1 MSKAP
6 RTLRLILGD
15 QITPEIAT
23 LRDANPTSDIIFMA
37 EVMEEVTYVKHH
49 QKKIAFLF
57 SAMRHFAK
65 ALSENGFNVAYTKL
79 DDPLNGG
86 SFNSEIE
93 RAIAFYG
100 IEQIIITSPGEYR
113 LLQIFES
120 WEEQFGV
127 PVLLLEDDRFLCTKS
142 SFLAWAKSRNNLRM
156 DAFYQFMRKTHEC
169 LLENGN
175 PVGGKWSFD
184 TENREKP
191 DPKMKIPTPKSF
203 EPDEITLDVI
213 ELVKTRC
220 DAHFGS
226 LDNFNFAVDRSQALE
241 VLEEFITERLPTFGR
256 FQDAMIEN
264 EPFMYHSLISLY
276 LNCGLLNPLEII
288 RAAENALQK
297 GSAPLNSVEGFIRQL
312 LGWREFIRG
321 IYWLKMPQYKEL
333 NFFGADRKLPDFYWS
348 GNTRMKCMAQA
359 VQQTRQYGY
368 AHHIQRLMVLGNFAL
383 LAGIY
388 PKEVNDWFLTVYT
401 DAYEWVE
408 LPNVSGMALFADGG
422 LFATKPYAASGA
434 YINRMSNYCKT
445 CHYKVSEKN
454 GETACPF
461 NYLYW
466 NFLKKNRPLLEGN
479 IRLKISYRT
488 LDKMTGEKLQI
499 IESDSETFLSSLP

>member
-15 QITPEIAT
+15 QLNPEIAT
-23 LRDANPTSDIIFMA
+23 LRDTNPTSDIIFMA
-37 EVMEEVTYVKHH
+37 EVIEEVTYVKHH
-49 QKKIAFLF
+49 QKKIVFLF

-65 ALSENGFNVAYTKL
+65 ALSEKGFDVAYTKL

-93 RAIAFYG
+93 RAIALYE

-127 PVLLLEDDRFLCTKS
+127 PVLILEDDSFLCTKS
-142 SFLAWAKSRNNLRM
+142 RFLAWANSRSNLRM
-156 DAFYQFMRKTHEC
+156 DSFYQFMRKTHEV

-184 TENREKP
+184 AENREKP
-191 DPKMKIPTPKSF
+191 DPKLKTPTPKSF

-213 ELVKTRC
+213 ELVKARC

-241 VLEEFITERLPTFGR
+241 VLEEFMTERLPTFGR

-445 CHYKVSEKN
+445 CHYKVSEKT

>member
-15 QITPEIAT
+15 QLSPEIAT

-93 RAIAFYG
+93 RAIAFYE

-156 DAFYQFMRKTHEC
+156 DSFYQFMRKTHEV

-191 DPKMKIPTPKSF
+191 DPKLKTPTPKSF

-213 ELVKTRC
+213 ELVKARC

-276 LNCGLLNPLEII
+276 LNCGLLNPLEVI
-288 RAAENALQK
+288 RAAEKALQK

-445 CHYKVSEKN
+445 CHYKVSEKT

-488 LDKMTGEKLQI
+488 LDKMTGEKLKI

>member
-15 QITPEIAT
+15 QLNPEIAA

-37 EVMEEVTYVKHH
+37 EVIEEVTYVKHH
-49 QKKIAFLF
+49 QKKIVFLF

-65 ALSENGFNVAYTKL
+65 ALSEKGFDVAYTKL

-93 RAIAFYG
+93 RAIALYE
-100 IEQIIITSPGEYR
+100 IEKIIITSPGEYR

-127 PVLLLEDDRFLCTKS
+127 SVLILEDDSFLCTKS

-156 DAFYQFMRKTHEC
+156 DSFYQFMRKTHEV

-184 TENREKP
+184 AENREKP

-276 LNCGLLNPLEII
+276 LNCGLLNPLEVI
-288 RAAENALQK
+288 RAAEKALQK

-348 GNTRMKCMAQA
+348 ANTRMKCMAQA
-359 VQQTRQYGY
+359 IQQTRQYGY

-445 CHYKVSEKN
+445 CHYKVSEKT

-479 IRLKISYRT
+479 IRLKMSYRT

>member
-15 QITPEIAT
+15 QLSPEIAT

-37 EVMEEVTYVKHH
+37 EVIEEVTYVKHH
-49 QKKIAFLF
+49 QKKIVFLF

-65 ALSENGFNVAYTKL
+65 ALSEKGFDVAYTKL

-86 SFNSEIE
+86 SFNSEIK
-93 RAIAFYG
+93 RAIALYE
-100 IEQIIITSPGEYR
+100 IEKIIITSPGEYR

-127 PVLLLEDDRFLCTKS
+127 PVLILEDDSFLCSKS

-156 DAFYQFMRKTHEC
+156 DSFYQFMRKTHEV

-184 TENREKP
+184 AENREKP
-191 DPKMKIPTPKSF
+191 DPKLKTPTPKSF

-213 ELVKTRC
+213 ELVKARC

-276 LNCGLLNPLEII
+276 LNCGLLNPLEVI
-288 RAAENALQK
+288 RAAEKALQK

-348 GNTRMKCMAQA
+348 ANTRMKCMAQA

-388 PKEVNDWFLTVYT
+388 PKEVNDWFLTVYS

-445 CHYKVSEKN
+445 CHYKVSEKT
-454 GETACPF
+454 GKTACPF

-479 IRLKISYRT
+479 IRLKMSYRT